1 MSIYAIAKPPT
12 RAMNDY
18 DANLSEEDRKKQS
31 KKDKRPWWETERRT
45 AYCMMSSSPM
55 QIKVNSEKW

>member
-1 MSIYAIAKPPT
+1 MPNYAIAKPI

-18 DANLSEEDRKKQS
+18 DANLSEEDRRRQRKES
-31 KKDKRPWWETERRT
+31 KRPWWERERKT

-55 QIKVNSEKW
+55 QTKVNSEKW